1 MFDLTGKKVLITG
14 ASGGIGQELSK
25 AFFGCGAELI
35 LSGTS
40 GERLVEL
47 QKSFE
52 GNCEVVKCDLTK
64 DESIAELVDYLS
76 NNGGVDILV
85 NNAGKTNDGLFLRMT
100 DEQWGEMLKINL
112 TSVMK
117 ITRGVLR
124 NMIKKRWGR
133 IINISSVVGLT
144 GNPGQS
150 NYVAS
155 KAGLVGM
162 SKSLAAE
169 VATRGI
175 TVNCIAPG
183 FVQTGMTEGL
193 NENQVQNITAR
204 IPMGR
209 IGEPAEICSSAIFL
223 ASQYS
228 SYITGQTIHI
238 NGGMTMP

>member
-64 DESIAELVDYLS
+64 DEAIAELVDYLS

-112 TSVMK
+112 TSVMQ

-124 NMIKKRWGR
+124 NMVKKRWGR